1 MILCG
6 CLSAKRTYAI
16 PLSSR
21 AKALVRN
28 FQRDVNHRPKPPLA
42 FVFDIDGVLIRG
54 EDVLPSAKRALAL
67 LEGNN
72 PFGVKLPYI
81 LLTNGGGVSEQERCE
96 KLTAKLGFEIRANQY
111 VQAHTI
117 LKTLSH
123 KYTNTPV
130 LVLGGKLD
138 RVRQVATEYGFKK
151 AYTSHDVL
159 AWNPSVWPFHQLSVS
174 EAAAT
179 KVQLSLMAFLGLI
192 LAKKVD
198 FSQTPI
204 SAIFVF
210 HDPRNWALDIQVICD
225 VLQSGGVIGGPYL
238 ENQIKPVEL
247 VLCNPDLIWRS
258 DFERPRLGQG
268 AFKEA
273 FQAVFKALTGSE
285 YAHVQFGKPTR
296 ATYNFAAQVLSDC
309 LGHSGPLPPVYMI
322 GDNPESDIA
331 GANAANWKSVLVKT
345 GVFTGGQPMH
355 KPTYI
360 AEDVEEAVSW
370 AIAQE
375 CKVDV

>member
-1 MILCG
+1 MLLRG
-6 CLSAKRTYAI
+6 HLSTRLRLRTPSI
-16 PLSSR
+16 NW
-21 AKALVRN
+21 VRYL
-28 FQRDVNHRPKPPLA
+28 QRDAIHDRAKPPLA

-54 EDVLPSAKRALAL
+54 EDVLPSAKRALSI

-96 KLTAKLGFEIRANQY
+96 KLTTKLGFKIRANQY

-123 KYTNTPV
+123 KYTDTPV

-138 RVRQVATEYGFKK
+138 QVRQVATDYGFKK
-151 AYTSHDVL
+151 AYTSLDVL
-159 AWNPSVWPFHQLSVS
+159 AWNPSVWPFHQLAAS
-174 EAAAT
+174 ESAAT
-179 KVQLSLMAFLGLI
+179 KEL
-192 LAKKVD
+192 D

-210 HDPRNWALDIQVICD
+210 HDPRNWAMDIQVSCD
-225 VLQSGGVIGGPYL
+225 VIQSGGVIGGPYVPL

-247 VLCNPDLIWRS
+247 VFCNPDLIWRS
-258 DFERPRLGQG
+258 DFDRPRLGQG
-268 AFKEA
+268 AFKVA

-285 YAHVQFGKPTR
+285 YPHVQFGKPTR
-296 ATYNFAAQVLSDC
+296 ATYNFAAQVLSDGM
-309 LGHSGPLPPVYMI
+309 GHSGPLPPVYMI

-331 GANAANWKSVLVKT
+331 GANAAEWQSVLVKT
-345 GVFTGGQPMH
+345 GVFAGGQPAH
-355 KPTYI
+355 EPTYI

-370 AIAQE
+370 AIAKEYKRQT
-375 CKVDV
+375 VDGA

>member
-1 MILCG
+1 MLWVRGCGTLLPRTKTSCIKLC
-6 CLSAKRTYAI
+6 A
-16 PLSSR
+16 
-21 AKALVRN
+21 RN
-28 FQRDVNHRPKPPLA
+28 FQINAKQHHSKPPPSLA

-54 EDVLPSAKRALAL
+54 EDVLPSAKRALSI

-72 PFGVKLPYI
+72 PFGARLPYI

-96 KLTAKLGFEIRANQY
+96 KLTAKLGFEIRASQY
-111 VQAHTI
+111 IQSHTI

-138 RVRQVATEYGFKK
+138 QVRQVAADYGFKR

-159 AWNPSVWPFHQLSVS
+159 AWNPSVWPFHQLAPS

-179 KVQLSLMAFLGLI
+179 KE
-192 LAKKVD
+192 VD

-225 VLQSGGVIGGPYL
+225 VIQSGGVVGGPYVPL
-238 ENQIKPVEL
+238 VNQKQPVEL
-247 VLCNPDLIWRS
+247 VFSNPDLIWRS

-268 AFKEA
+268 AFKVA

-285 YAHVQFGKPTR
+285 YPHVQFGKPTR
-296 ATYNFAAQVLSDC
+296 ATYDFATQVLSDR
-309 LGHSGPLPPVYMI
+309 LGHSGSLPPSSQPFQRHSP
-322 GDNPESDIA
+322 DNPESDIA

-345 GVFTGGQPMH
+345 GVFTGGQPSH
-355 KPTYI
+355 TPTYI

-375 CKVDV
+375 CKR